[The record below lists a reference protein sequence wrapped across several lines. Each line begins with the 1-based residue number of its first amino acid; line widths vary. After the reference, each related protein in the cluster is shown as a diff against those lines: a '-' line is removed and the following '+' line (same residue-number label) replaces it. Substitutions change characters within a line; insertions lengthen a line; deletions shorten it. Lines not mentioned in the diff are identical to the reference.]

1 VGLSE
6 KHSFREL
13 AAERGVVPKP
23 YASNLEAMEA
33 VEVMAT
39 ICQYGDAVLALA
51 RRDGLAPERAEA
63 LLAELLAC
71 FARPAES
78 AGRVIAIG
86 KEVRGLER

>member
-1 VGLSE
+1 MTIPE

-13 AAERGVVPKP
+13 AAEKGVVPKP
-23 YASNLEAMEA
+23 YTSNLEAMEA

-39 ICQYGDAVLALA
+39 ICQLGDAVLALA
-51 RRDGLAPERAEA
+51 RRGRITPGRAES

-86 KEVRGLER
+86 KELRGLER